1 MAKHVVVDGS
11 NIATEGRTV
20 PSLKQLNEAV
30 MSFMSEFPD
39 AKVTVV
45 VDASFGHRID
55 KKEVK
60 DFNDAINNNELVS
73 PPAGAVGRGDG
84 FVLTIAEKVGA
95 SILSNDSYQEFHHQ
109 YKWLFDPGRLLGG
122 KPVPLVGW
130 VFIERLPVRASAGRE
145 STSAVR
151 KSGPRRVAKA
161 SADTHRPMPIPK
173 SPPPGGRVVAKAKAA
188 VTAVST
194 VLAKHQPRPAAV
206 KHQPRTVVAKHQARK
221 SVAKQAATAAP
232 ATSAPATTASASS
245 ASATTAVNELAPFIE
260 FVEKH
265 PVGRKVKGTVETYS
279 AHGVY
284 VRIGDVIGYL
294 PLRLMADPAPRSAR
308 EFVKIGQQLSLTVAG
323 FTPARRSI
331 EVGIVGVTPEP
342 VVKRAKKRAA
352 VAPSRKAAARKK

>member
-1 MAKHVVVDGS
+1 M
-11 NIATEGRTV
+11 

-30 MSFMSEFPD
+30 MAFMAEFPD

-95 SILSNDSYQEFHHQ
+95 SVLSNDSYQEFHHQ
-109 YKWLFDPGRLLGG
+109 YKWLFDAGRLLGG

-130 VFIERLPVRASAGRE
+130 VFIERLPVRAAAGRE
-145 STSAVR
+145 GASAAR

-161 SADTHRPMPIPK
+161 SAEAQRPMPIPK
-173 SPPPGGRVVAKAKAA
+173 APPPGARVVAKAKPA
-188 VTAVST
+188 VTAMT
-194 VLAKHQPRPAAV
+194 AKHQPR
-206 KHQPRTVVAKHQARK
+206 TTVAKHQARK
-221 SVAKQAATAAP
+221 LVAKQVAP
-232 ATSAPATTASASS
+232 S
-245 ASATTAVNELAPFIE
+245 ASAASTSTSAVNELAPFIE

-265 PVGRKVKGTVETYS
+265 PVGRKVKGTVENYS

-284 VRIGDVIGYL
+284 VRIGDVSGYL
-294 PLRLMADPAPRSAR
+294 PLRLMANPAPRSAR

-331 EVGIVGVTPEP
+331 EVAVVGVTPEP
-342 VVKRAKKRAA
+342 VAQKSKKRAA

>member
-30 MSFMSEFPD
+30 MSFMTEFPD

-145 STSAVR
+145 SASAAR
-151 KSGPRRVAKA
+151 KSGPSRVVKA
-161 SADTHRPMPIPK
+161 RVETRRPMPMPK
-173 SPPPGGRVVAKAKAA
+173 SPPSGARVVAKVKTA
-188 VTAVST
+188 VTAMT
-194 VLAKHQPRPAAV
+194 AKHQPRTA
-206 KHQPRTVVAKHQARK
+206 VAKHQTRK
-221 SVAKQAATAAP
+221 AVAKQA
-232 ATSAPATTASASS
+232 STTASATSVSTAS
-245 ASATTAVNELAPFIE
+245 ASTNAVNELAPFIE

-284 VRIGDVIGYL
+284 VRIGDVSGYL
-294 PLRLMADPAPRSAR
+294 PLRLMANPAPRSAR
-308 EFVKIGQQLSLTVAG
+308 EFVKIGQQLALTVAG

-331 EVGIVGVTPEP
+331 EVGVVGMTPET
-342 VVKRAKKRAA
+342 VAKKTKKRAA
-352 VAPSRKAAARKK
+352 VAPSRKALPRKK